1 MRLISLVL
9 LGATV
14 ATAAAKTPSNAN
26 TKTKSYPIQP
36 DRLSESVDGRTEG

>member
-1 MRLISLVL
+1 MRLISPVL

-26 TKTKSYPIQP
+26 TKSYPIQP